1 LQLRKIKKYKREKM
15 AFENN
20 TVVAF
25 AYELKDA
32 QSKEIID
39 SSAPGYPLEFITG
52 KGHIIPGLESEILKM
67 NVGDS
72 ATVVVGAE
80 EAYGVYNEEALKTYP
95 AEQFAGIEL
104 AVGLALYGQAED
116 GSTVQVTV
124 KAFNDAEVTIDYNHP
139 LAGKTLEFAVTI
151 ESAREASAEEA
162 MTGRVQCADH
172 GSKEGCGS
180 GGCGC
185 GH

>member
-1 LQLRKIKKYKREKM
+1 M

-139 LAGKTLEFAVTI
+139 LAGKALEFAVTI

-162 MTGRVQCADH
+162 MTGKLQCADH

>member
-1 LQLRKIKKYKREKM
+1 M

-139 LAGKTLEFAVTI
+139 LAGKALEFAVTI

>member
-1 LQLRKIKKYKREKM
+1 M

-32 QSKEIID
+32 QTKEVID

-67 NVGDS
+67 NIGDS
-72 ATVVVGAE
+72 ATVVVAAE

-139 LAGKTLEFAVTI
+139 LAGKALEFAVTI

-162 MTGRVQCADH
+162 MTGKVQCADH
-172 GSKEGCGS
+172 GSKGGCGT

>member
-1 LQLRKIKKYKREKM
+1 M

-20 TVVAF
+20 TVIAF
-25 AYELKDA
+25 SYELKDA
-32 QSKEIID
+32 ATKEVLD
-39 SSAPGYPLEFITG
+39 SSASGYPLEFITG
-52 KGHIIPGLESEILKM
+52 KSHIIPGLESEIVKM

-72 ATVVVGAE
+72 SVVVVAPE
-80 EAYGVYNEEALKTYP
+80 EAYGVYSEEALKAYP

-104 AVGLALYGQAED
+104 SVGLPLYGQAED
-116 GSTVQVTV
+116 GSTVQVMV
-124 KAFNDAEVTIDYNHP
+124 KEFSESEVVVDYNHP

-162 MTGRVQCADH
+162 ITGRVQCADH
-172 GSKEGCGS
+172 GSKGGCGT

-185 GH
+185 H

>member
-1 LQLRKIKKYKREKM
+1 M

-20 TVVAF
+20 MVVAF

-32 QSKEIID
+32 DTKEVID
-39 SSAPGYPLEFITG
+39 ASAEGYPLEFITG
-52 KGHIIPGLESEILKM
+52 KSHIIPGLESEIVKM

-72 ATVVVGAE
+72 ATVKVAPE
-80 EAYGVYNEEALKTYP
+80 EAYGVYNEEAVRAYP

-104 AVGLALYGQAED
+104 AVGLPLYGQAED
-116 GSTVQVTV
+116 GSTVQVIV
-124 KAFNDAEVTIDYNHP
+124 KAFNETEVTIDHNHP

-172 GSKEGCGS
+172 GSKGGCGT

-185 GH
+185 RH

>member
-1 LQLRKIKKYKREKM
+1 M

-32 QSKEIID
+32 TTKEVID
-39 SSAPGYPLEFITG
+39 SSASGYPLEFITG
-52 KGHIIPGLESEILKM
+52 KSHIIPGLESEIVKM
-67 NVGDS
+67 SIGDS
-72 ATVVVGAE
+72 AVVVVAPE
-80 EAYGVYNEEALKTYP
+80 EAYGVYNEEAVKTYP

-104 AVGLALYGQAED
+104 SVGLPLYGQAED
-116 GSTVQVTV
+116 GSTVQVVV
-124 KAFNDAEVTIDYNHP
+124 KSFNEAEVLVDYNHP
-139 LAGKTLEFAVTI
+139 LAGKTLEFSVTI

-162 MTGRVQCADH
+162 MTGKVQCADH
-172 GSKEGCGS
+172 GSKGGCGT

-185 GH
+185 H

>member
-1 LQLRKIKKYKREKM
+1 M

-32 QSKEIID
+32 ETKEIID

-52 KGHIIPGLESEILKM
+52 KGHIIPGLESEIVKM
-67 NVGDS
+67 NIGDS
-72 ATVVVGAE
+72 AIVLVKAE

-104 AVGLALYGQAED
+104 SVGLPLYGQAED

-124 KAFNDAEVTIDYNHP
+124 KAFNNEEVTIDYNHA
-139 LAGKTLEFAVTI
+139 LAGKALEFAITI

-162 MTGRVQCADH
+162 MTGKVQCADH
-172 GSKEGCGS
+172 GSKGGCGT